1 MPSKNAVQGEK
12 GLLCPKCAHLNPGDL
27 KDCEYCNSQRFRNR
41 KKCGAKVQRV
51 LSRGG
56 ECNHRLKKS
65 PFRKLKRKLFRRSR
79 KITIGQFALLI
90 VVAFVAYKA
99 IQMASGKL

>member
-12 GLLCPKCAHLNPGDL
+12 GLLCPKCAHLNPSDL
-27 KDCEYCNSQRFRNR
+27 KECEYCNSKLFV
-41 KKCGAKVQRV
+41 KCKSCGAKVQRV
-51 LSRGG
+51 LSRCG

-65 PFRKLKRKLFRRSR
+65 PFRKLKRKMFRRSR

>member
-12 GLLCPKCAHLNPGDL
+12 GVLCPKCAHLNPSDL
-27 KDCEYCNSQRFRNR
+27 KECEYCNSQLFV
-41 KKCGAKVQRV
+41 KCKICGAMGQRV
-51 LSRGG
+51 PSRCG

-65 PFRKLKRKLFRRSR
+65 SFRKLKRKMFRRSH
-79 KITIGQFALLI
+79 KITIWQFALLI

>member
-1 MPSKNAVQGEK
+1 MPSKNAVQGGR
-12 GLLCPKCAHLNPGDL
+12 GLLCPKCAHLNPSDL
-27 KDCEYCNSQRFRNR
+27 KECEYCNSQLFV
-41 KKCGAKVQRV
+41 KCKICGAMVQRV
-51 LSRGG
+51 LSRCG

-65 PFRKLKRKLFRRSR
+65 SFRKLKRKMFRRSH
-79 KITIGQFALLI
+79 KITIWQFALLI

>member
-12 GLLCPKCAHLNPGDL
+12 GLLCPKCAHLNPSDL
-27 KDCEYCNSQRFRNR
+27 KECEYCNSQLFV
-41 KKCGAKVQRV
+41 KCKICGAMVQRV
-51 LSRGG
+51 LSRCG
-56 ECNHRLKKS
+56 ECNHRFKKS
-65 PFRKLKRKLFRRSR
+65 SFRKLKREMFRRSH
-79 KITIGQFALLI
+79 KITIWQFALLI

>member
-1 MPSKNAVQGEK
+1 MPSKNLVQGGK

-27 KDCEYCNSQRFRNR
+27 KECEYCNSQLFV
-41 KKCGAKVQRV
+41 KCKQCGAKVQRV
-51 LSRGG
+51 LSRCGV
-56 ECNHRLKKS
+56 CNHRLKKS
-65 PFRKLKRKLFRRSR
+65 PFRKLERRMFRRSR
-79 KITIGQFALLI
+79 KVTWGQFVLLL